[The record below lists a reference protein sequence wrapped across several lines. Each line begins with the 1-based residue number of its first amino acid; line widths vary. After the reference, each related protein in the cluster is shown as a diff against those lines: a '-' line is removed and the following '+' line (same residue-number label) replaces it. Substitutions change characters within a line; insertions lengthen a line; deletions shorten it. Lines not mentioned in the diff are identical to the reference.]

1 MNSWLYD
8 KYGIIKPQE
17 KYHMRRH
24 IEKIEDAVYERGYV
38 YNIHYHLIWVTKY
51 RRLCFVNASLV
62 QELKDILVNIA
73 TGADIVVEEMEV
85 MPEHVHLLVS
95 FKPKYSV
102 TDVVKNLKGSSAR
115 IFFDRHPEIKNHS
128 FWGGKLWSPSYYV
141 GTLGNMSKETV
152 RKYIQNQYAKD

>member
-1 MNSWLYD
+1 
-8 KYGIIKPQE
+8 
-17 KYHMRRH
+17 MRRH

-51 RRLCFVNASLV
+51 RRLCFVNEALV
-62 QELKDILVNIA
+62 QEMKDILTNIA
-73 TGADIVVEEMEV
+73 AGADIVIEEMEV

>member
-1 MNSWLYD
+1 
-8 KYGIIKPQE
+8 
-17 KYHMRRH
+17 MRRH

-62 QELKDILVNIA
+62 QEMKDILVNIA

-141 GTLGNMSKETV
+141 STLGNMSKETV
-152 RKYIQNQYAKD
+152 RKYIQNQYAKDSN

>member
-1 MNSWLYD
+1 
-8 KYGIIKPQE
+8 
-17 KYHMRRH
+17 MRRH
-24 IEKIEDAVYERGYV
+24 IDKIDGAVYGRGYV
-38 YNIHYHLIWVTKY
+38 YNIHYHLIWATKY
-51 RRLCFVNASLV
+51 RRPCFTTEALV
-62 QELKDILVNIA
+62 QEMKDILVNIA

-141 GTLGNMSKETV
+141 GTLGNMSKETI

>member
-1 MNSWLYD
+1 
-8 KYGIIKPQE
+8 
-17 KYHMRRH
+17 MRRH

-62 QELKDILVNIA
+62 QEMKDILVNIA

-152 RKYIQNQYAKD
+152 RKYIQNQYAKDSN

>member
-1 MNSWLYD
+1 
-8 KYGIIKPQE
+8 
-17 KYHMRRH
+17 MRRH

-51 RRLCFVNASLV
+51 RRLCFVNEALV
-62 QELKDILVNIA
+62 QEMKDILTNIA
-73 TGADIVVEEMEV
+73 AGADIVIEEMEV

-128 FWGGKLWSPSYYV
+128 FWRGKLWSPSYYV